1 MVLNSTLSFEDVVKN
16 VLHDMCAEMQPSR
29 ETLDTIL
36 HYAATC
42 ECAEA

>member
-16 VLHDMCAEMQPSR
+16 VLYDMCSEMQPSR
-29 ETLDTIL
+29 KTLDTIL
-36 HYAATC
+36 QYAATY

>member
-1 MVLNSTLSFEDVVKN
+1 MVLNSTLSFEDMVKN

-29 ETLDTIL
+29 KTLDSIL

>member
-1 MVLNSTLSFEDVVKN
+1 MVLNSTLSFEDVVRD

-29 ETLDTIL
+29 KTLDTIL
-36 HYAATC
+36 HYAATY

>member
-1 MVLNSTLSFEDVVKN
+1 MVLNPTLSFEDVVKN

-29 ETLDTIL
+29 KTLDSIL

>member
-16 VLHDMCAEMQPSR
+16 VLHDMCGEMQPSR
-29 ETLDTIL
+29 KTLDTIL
-36 HYAATC
+36 HYAATY

>member
-29 ETLDTIL
+29 KTLDSIL

>member
-16 VLHDMCAEMQPSR
+16 VLHDMCADMQPSR
-29 ETLDTIL
+29 KTLDTIL
-36 HYAATC
+36 HYAATY

>member
-16 VLHDMCAEMQPSR
+16 VLYDMCSEMQPSR
-29 ETLDTIL
+29 KTLDTIL
-36 HYAATC
+36 HYAATY